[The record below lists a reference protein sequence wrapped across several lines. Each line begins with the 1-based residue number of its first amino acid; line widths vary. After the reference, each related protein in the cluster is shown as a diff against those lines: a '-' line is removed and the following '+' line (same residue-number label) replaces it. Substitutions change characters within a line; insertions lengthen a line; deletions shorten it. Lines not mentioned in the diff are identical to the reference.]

1 MESVTEDTQ
10 CIFEQMNISHLFKV
24 GQLNAGHLGQSESLV
39 GKHFKTL
46 TKKQIHGLVDI
57 YWWDF
62 QAFEY
67 DYQSFLDLGVD
78 V

>member
-1 MESVTEDTQ
+1 MESVTEDTE
-10 CIFEQMNISHLFKV
+10 CILEQMNISHLFKV
-24 GQLNAGHLGQSESLV
+24 GQKNAGHLGQSENLV

-46 TKKQIHGLVDI
+46 TKKQIHGLIDL

-62 QAFEY
+62 LAFEY
-67 DYQSFLDLGVD
+67 DYQSFLNLGMD